1 MAHMKSLQWLD
12 LHGNNLESLRGL
24 SFCPAL
30 TFLNLRTNNLTSVIG
45 IETLPALQWLDVSDN
60 NLQHV
65 QGAERCAA
73 LRHLDVTNNDI
84 SAMGPGQ
91 NSLVFVASNCRMLQ
105 VLRCG
110 RNSIDVNMLT
120 QHFAANNPQCR
131 VDYSGRISS
140 SGGSSSIGCCT
151 IM

>member
-1 MAHMKSLQWLD
+1 MQTLQWLD

-30 TFLNLRTNNLTSVIG
+30 TFLNLRTNDLTSVIG

-65 QGAERCAA
+65 QGVERCAA
-73 LRHLDVTNNDI
+73 LRHLDVTNNNLN
-84 SAMGPGQ
+84 AFGPGQ
-91 NSLVFVASNCRMLQ
+91 NSLMVVASSCRMLQ

-110 RNSIDVNMLT
+110 RNSIDVNALT
-120 QHFAANNPQCR
+120 QHLAGSNPQCR
-131 VDYSGRISS
+131 VDNSRGIAS
-140 SGGSSSIGCCT
+140 SGGAASSGGCCT
-151 IM
+151 VM